1 MKIAY
6 ITAQTP
12 WGRGETFILEEML
25 EVKRQGID
33 LLIIPRNPP
42 KEIFHKE
49 SEGLLE
55 DSLWLPL
62 INFKMVINFLKVLF
76 TTVSLWKIL
85 ENRNFKGATDGHR
98 KNTEKDVSVKFSE
111 ILWLILWVLIKHSRN
126 PWIFIKNLI
135 VFPKGVFIANII
147 QKEKIQHIHA
157 HWGSTTA
164 TMAYVISQIT
174 GIPWSFT
181 LHRWDIK
188 ENNMLKEKVKSAGFV
203 RCISEHGKNELF
215 EIIGNEYKEKI
226 QVVHMGVKIP
236 SGVSEFRKDK
246 KNFTIVT
253 PANLLGVKGHKYL
266 IDACSILVKQ
276 DIKNFECIFYGAGPL
291 KTELENLVKE
301 KKLTDYIKMPGAI
314 PHEKLIEMY
323 KNQDIDAVVLPS
335 ITTSDGEHEGIPV
348 SLMEAMA
355 YKIPVIST
363 DTGGIPELLSNDA
376 GIIVEEKSPEQL
388 VKAILKVMK
397 EENFKNALTENGF
410 QKVKEKFDIQ
420 KNVKTLLEL
429 IQ

>member
-33 LLIIPRNPP
+33 LLIIPRNPS
-42 KEIFHKE
+42 KEVFHKE
-49 SEGLLE
+49 GEKLLE
-55 DSLWLPL
+55 NAIRLPL
-62 INFKMVINFLKVLF
+62 VNVKIIVSFLRVLF
-76 TTVSLWKIL
+76 TRISSWKIL
-85 ENRNFKGATDGHR
+85 GSILRYSRN
-98 KNTEKDVSVKFSE
+98 
-111 ILWLILWVLIKHSRN
+111 LLIL
-126 PWIFIKNLI
+126 IKNLA

-348 SLMEAMA
+348 ALMEAMA

-363 DTGGIPELLSNDA
+363 DTGGIPELLSNGA
-376 GIIVEEKSPEQL
+376 GIIIDEKSPEQL
-388 VKAILKVMK
+388 SKAILKVMK
-397 EENFKNALTENGF
+397 EENFKKALTEKGF
-410 QKVKEKFDIQ
+410 QKIKDKFDIQ